1 MSEDGNNQESSSEAI
16 NAWAG
21 LILWGEATGNARVRH
36 LSIYLYTTEVAAVQT
51 YWFDFKHAVLAP
63 EYAKPFASMVFGGKY
78 AYNNWWTVEP
88 HQIFAINMLP
98 FTPASLY
105 LGASTEYSRAVM
117 AALSA

>member
-21 LILWGEATGNARVRH
+21 LILWGEATGNARVRD
-36 LSIYLYTTEVAAVQT
+36 LGIYLYTTEVAAVQT

-63 EYAKPFASMVFGGKY
+63 ECAKPFASMVFGGKY
-78 AYNNWWTVEP
+78 AYNTWWTVEP

-105 LGASTEYSRAVM
+105 LGASPEYSRAVM
-117 AALSA
+117 AALPA